1 MSASMSDL
9 GWAAI
14 RNKMNLK
21 LCKIP
26 TNKDFTADLQ
36 LILKYMQVTIPK
48 YCGLIYSNKGL
59 TMLLDI

>member
-14 RNKMNLK
+14 RNNMNLK

-26 TNKDFTADLQ
+26 TKKDFTADL
-36 LILKYMQVTIPK
+36 
-48 YCGLIYSNKGL
+48 
-59 TMLLDI
+59 